1 MTGFSSHY
9 NKTGP
14 AGLPH
19 PSQAAVKVNAT
30 ATTAN
35 SAVFISVATAT
46 VNLTPLPMRVE
57 SY

>member
-1 MTGFSSHY
+1 MTGFSHY

-19 PSQAAVKVNAT
+19 PSQAAIKVNTT

-35 SAVFISVATAT
+35 SAVFVSVATAT
-46 VNLTPLPMRVE
+46 VNPTPLLVPVD
-57 SY
+57 